1 MKKKKKNPRY
11 DETYTIIRMKERDIY
26 EFFLDFIK

>member
-1 MKKKKKNPRY
+1 MKKNPRY
-11 DETYTIIRMKERDIY
+11 DETYTIIRMKEMRDIY